1 MQIDDNRR
9 EQRILAWSIGI
20 TMILAAIG
28 VACGLFANS
37 SSILFDGLYSMID
50 AAMTALALGV
60 SVLLGRGSSRHFQ
73 FGFWHL
79 GPMLVL
85 LNSVV
90 LALSCGYAFLGA
102 LNDLFRIGRSTDFGP
117 GLLYVVGAG
126 LTEFVLWLV
135 MRRQA
140 TRLGSELIALDARAW
155 LVSGLL
161 SIGLGLSF
169 GLGLAL
175 RGTAWDG
182 FVPYL
187 DPAILAVMALLLLP
201 VPLASCWRAGKDIL
215 EIAPSDLDE
224 TVRATARDIVARHG
238 FHDFTSYVAKTGRAR
253 FVDITFLA
261 GPELGARPLDYFDG
275 IRGEIAAALDAAPPS
290 HWLNIE
296 FTSERRWL

>member
-1 MQIDDNRR
+1 MQNNDNRR
-9 EQRILAWSIGI
+9 EQRVLAWSIAV
-20 TMILAAIG
+20 TMVLSAIG
-28 VACGLFANS
+28 IACGLFANS
-37 SSILFDGLYSMID
+37 SSILFDGLYSLID

-60 SVLLGRGSSRHFQ
+60 SVLLGRGGSRHFQ

-79 GPMLVL
+79 EPMLVL

-102 LNDLFRIGRSTDFGP
+102 LNDLFRAGRGTDFGP
-117 GLLYVVGAG
+117 GLVYVVGAG
-126 LTEFVLWLV
+126 TTEFLLWLA

-140 TRLGSELIALDARAW
+140 ARLGSELVALDARAW

-169 GLGLAL
+169 SLGLAL
-175 RGTAWDG
+175 KGTQWAA

-201 VPLASCWRAGKDIL
+201 VPLAACWRAGKDIL
-215 EIAPSDLDE
+215 EIAPSELDE
-224 TVRATARDIVARHG
+224 QVRAIARQVVALHG

-261 GPELGARPLDYFDG
+261 GPELGARPLDYFDA

>member
-9 EQRILAWSIGI
+9 EQRVLAWSIGI
-20 TMILAAIG
+20 TTILAAIG
-28 VACGLFANS
+28 IACGLFANS
-37 SSILFDGLYSMID
+37 SSILFDGLYSLID

-60 SVLLGRGSSRHFQ
+60 SVLLSRGSSRHFQ

-79 GPMLVL
+79 EPMLVL

-102 LNDLFRIGRSTDFGP
+102 LNDLFRAGRGTDFGP

-126 LTEFVLWLV
+126 LAEFSLWLA

-140 TRLGSELIALDARAW
+140 RRLGSDLIALDARAW
-155 LVSGLL
+155 LISGLL

-175 RGTAWDG
+175 HGTEWAG
-182 FVPYL
+182 LIPYL

-201 VPLASCWRAGKDIL
+201 VPLAACWRAGKDIL

-224 TVRATARDIVARHG
+224 RVRAIAQGIAERHG

-261 GPELGARPLDYFDG
+261 GPELGSRPLGYFDG
-275 IRGEIAAALDAAPPS
+275 IRGEIAAALEARPPS